1 MITIVSAH
9 LSNGYV
15 VPMSQRCSHEAA
27 TKIIDDAT
35 SNGRTWNNFSSR
47 ALSLAKLLGFTVG
60 SNTKVVS
67 IERWCFGD
75 DGDVD
80 SRIVFHVA
88 EGKEACTDTYR
99 TSSVSNPKKKRA
111 GTHQ

>member
-27 TKIIDDAT
+27 TKIIEDAT
-35 SNGRTWNNFSSR
+35 ANGRTWSNFSSR

-60 SNTKVVS
+60 SNTKVSS

-80 SRIVFHVA
+80 SRIVVYIV
-88 EGKEACTDTYR
+88 EGKIGDTDIYR
-99 TSSVSNPKKKRA
+99 TSSKNNPKRKRSE
-111 GTHQ
+111 TH